1 MNLPAGAQ
9 RPVPCRSERPVRSEC
24 GRFNPR
30 INSGQPGSAAMT
42 NVLRVVDDVVWTDL
56 DDEVVILKLDTGIY
70 FGLNQVGA
78 RIWTLIAA
86 GRRREEILQS
96 LATQYNVSRDQIERD
111 FDELISDLSNEGLI
125 KTAA

>member
-1 MNLPAGAQ
+1 
-9 RPVPCRSERPVRSEC
+9 
-24 GRFNPR
+24 
-30 INSGQPGSAAMT
+30 MT

>member
-1 MNLPAGAQ
+1 
-9 RPVPCRSERPVRSEC
+9 
-24 GRFNPR
+24 
-30 INSGQPGSAAMT
+30 MT
-42 NVLRVVDDVVWTDL
+42 NVLRIVDDVVWTDL

-70 FGLNQVGA
+70 FGLNRVGA
-78 RIWTLIAA
+78 RIWTLIAT

-96 LATQYNVSRDQIERD
+96 IATQYNVSRDQVERD